1 MVAYLALLNV
11 LEFSSFSQA
20 ARAMG
25 YTQSAVSQMIK
36 SLEEELGVTLL
47 VRSRTGVSLTRE
59 GEALL
64 PFIRDVA
71 QAHRALSDQ
80 AAAVRGLEQ
89 GMVRIGS
96 FASVSSSLL
105 PQAIMRFKEAHPAIR
120 FELHQGLYQELEGWV
135 REGVVDFSFTD
146 LCRPTEFVSRPL
158 FEDSLLAVLP
168 ADHPLAA
175 MEIIPTARFAQEP
188 FILLD
193 EGRGGATLNGF
204 LDEYPGLDVQYRVA
218 DDYSILNM
226 VENHLGVA
234 VLPEMV
240 VHSAPAGVAVC
251 ALEPPIRRRMGIIY
265 RKQAGLSTAA
275 QAFLDVLDAEIRKIS
290 CLIK

>member
-1 MVAYLALLNV
+1 MISCFALLKV
-11 LEFSSFSQA
+11 LELNSFSQA

-47 VRSRTGVSLTRE
+47 LRSRTGVTLTRE
-59 GEALL
+59 GEMLL

-71 QAHRALSDQ
+71 QAHRSLADQ

-89 GMVRIGS
+89 GVVRIGS

-105 PQAIMRFKEAHPAIR
+105 PRAIKRFREEHPAIR

-146 LCRPTEFVSRPL
+146 LSRPTEFESRAL
-158 FEDSLLAVLP
+158 FQDSLLAVIP
-168 ADHPLAA
+168 ADHPLSAL
-175 MEIIPTARFAQEP
+175 EVIPTHIFAREP

-204 LDEYPGLDVQYRVA
+204 LAAYPELDVQYRVA

-240 VHSAPAGVAVC
+240 VRSAPSGVAVR
-251 ALEPPIRRRMGIIY
+251 ALDPPIRRSMGIIF
-265 RKQAGLSTAA
+265 RRQSGLGTAA
-275 QAFLDVLDAEIRKIS
+275 QAFLEVLSSVLGET
-290 CLIK
+290 

>member
-1 MVAYLALLNV
+1 MIPYLAFLNV
-11 LEFSSFSQA
+11 LELNSFSQA

-36 SLEEELGVTLL
+36 GLEEELGVTLL
-47 VRSRTGVSLTRE
+47 LRSRTGATLTRE

-64 PFIRDVA
+64 PYIRDVA
-71 QAHRALSDQ
+71 QAHRALNDQ

-89 GMVRIGS
+89 GIVRIGS
-96 FASVSSSLL
+96 FNSVSSSLL
-105 PQAIMRFKEAHPAIR
+105 PRAIKRFKEAHPAIR
-120 FELHQGLYQELEGWV
+120 FELHQGLYQELENWV

-146 LCRPTEFVSRPL
+146 LSRPTEFTALPL
-158 FEDSLLAVLP
+158 FQDALLAVLP
-168 ADHPLAA
+168 KDHPLA
-175 MEIIPTARFAQEP
+175 ETEPIPTARFAEEP

-193 EGRGGATLNGF
+193 EGRGGATLNAF
-204 LDEYPGLDVQYRVA
+204 LDAYPKLDVQYRVA

-240 VHSAPAGVAVC
+240 VRSAPAGVAVRR
-251 ALEPPIRRRMGIIY
+251 LNPPIRRSMGIIY
-265 RKQAGLSTAA
+265 RRQTGLGTAA
-275 QAFLDVLDAEIRKIS
+275 KAFLEVLRDVIEE
-290 CLIK
+290 